1 MRYLNLS
8 VVFTLSIILLAC
20 TPQKTVTY
28 QPTANSAKIPELGD
42 GAFAQNIILLIGDGM
57 GISQITAGMYANGNK
72 LALEQFKKIGFHKNY
87 AYDNLVTDSAAGAT
101 AFSCGVKTYNGAI
114 GVGPDTLK
122 RYTILEE
129 AEDRG
134 YMTGLVTSS
143 TIVHATPA
151 SFIAHNRSRRNYEE
165 IALDFLKTDID
176 LFIGG
181 GNSFFS
187 RRADERDLIG
197 EMKNKGYYMSN
208 YFDEELSDID
218 FKKHKKLGYLTAD
231 KDPLS
236 VEQGRDYLPGAAQN
250 AIDFMEHHCED
261 DQGFFLMI
269 EGAQID
275 WGGHANKGNYIVSE
289 MIDFDQVI
297 NTVLNYTKKHP
308 ETLVIVTADHETG
321 GLAINN
327 GSSMNKLDMQFTS
340 DYHTAQLIPVFASGP
355 QSNLFTGF
363 YENADIYQLMRTAY
377 GWQKDGKM

>member
-1 MRYLNLS
+1 
-8 VVFTLSIILLAC
+8 
-20 TPQKTVTY
+20 
-28 QPTANSAKIPELGD
+28 
-42 GAFAQNIILLIGDGM
+42 
-57 GISQITAGMYANGNK
+57 
-72 LALEQFKKIGFHKNY
+72 
-87 AYDNLVTDSAAGAT
+87 
-101 AFSCGVKTYNGAI
+101 
-114 GVGPDTLK
+114 
-122 RYTILEE
+122 
-129 AEDRG
+129 
-134 YMTGLVTSS
+134 
-143 TIVHATPA
+143 
-151 SFIAHNRSRRNYEE
+151 
-165 IALDFLKTDID
+165 
-176 LFIGG
+176 
-181 GNSFFS
+181 
-187 RRADERDLIG
+187 
-197 EMKNKGYYMSN
+197 MSN

>member
-1 MRYLNLS
+1 MRYINFSLAIIFSVAVLS
-8 VVFTLSIILLAC
+8 CI
-20 TPQKTVTY
+20 PQKTVTY
-28 QPTANSAKIPELGD
+28 QPTANSANIPDLGD
-42 GAFAQNIILLIGDGM
+42 EAFAQNIILLIGDGM

-72 LALEQFKKIGFHKNY
+72 LALEQFNKIGFHKNY
-87 AYDNLVTDSAAGAT
+87 AYDALITDSAAGAT
-101 AFSCGVKTYNGAI
+101 AFSCGVKTFNGAI
-114 GVGPDTLK
+114 GVGPDTLA

-134 YMTGLVTSS
+134 FMTGMVTSS

-151 SFIAHNRSRRNYEE
+151 SFIAHNESRRNYEE
-165 IALDFLKTDID
+165 IALDFLETDID

-187 RRADERDLIG
+187 RRVDERDLTG
-197 EMKNKGYYMSN
+197 ELKKKGYYMSN
-208 YFDEELSDID
+208 YFDEELDDID
-218 FKKHKKLGYLTAD
+218 FRKYKKVGYLTAD

-236 VEQGRDYLPGAAQN
+236 VEQGRDYLPGATKKAL
-250 AIDFMEHHCED
+250 DFMEHHCSE

-297 NTVLNYTKKHP
+297 NTVLNYTKDHP

-327 GSSMNKLDMQFTS
+327 GSTMNKLDLQFTS

-355 QSNLFTGF
+355 QSDLFTGF
-363 YENADIYQLMRTAY
+363 YENSDIYQLMRTAY
-377 GWQKDGKM
+377 GWQKDSKM